1 MTLTFED
8 FSPGDTFSG
17 GGYEMTEEEVR
28 SFAEAYDPQPFHTDP
43 VFAREESIYGGLIA
57 SGWHTAAV
65 TMRLLVDSL
74 LSETASLGARGV
86 DELRFPRPVR
96 PGDVLSIETEVLS
109 VEPET
114 DERGLVR
121 ARTETRDGSGELVFS
136 MVGLVMVARE
146 VAQSRSSRDP
156 LGADRLP

>member
-17 GGYEMTEEEVR
+17 GEYEMTEEEIR

-43 VFAREESIYGGLIA
+43 EFASEESIYGGLIA

-65 TMRLLVDSL
+65 TMRLLVDSF
-74 LSETASLGARGV
+74 LSETASLGAKGV

-121 ARTETRDGSGELVFS
+121 ARTETRDHSGELVFS
-136 MVGLVMVARE
+136 MVGLVMVAR
-146 VAQSRSSRDP
+146 R
-156 LGADRLP
+156 

>member
-17 GGYEMTEEEVR
+17 GAYEMTEAEIR

-43 VFAREESIYGGLIA
+43 EFAREESIYGGLIA

-65 TMRLLVDSL
+65 TMRLLVDSF

-114 DERGLVR
+114 EDRGLVR
-121 ARTETRDGSGELVFS
+121 ARTETRNGEGELVFS
-136 MVGLVMVARE
+136 MIGLVMLARRD
-146 VAQSRSSRDP
+146 AQRSSSRDP
-156 LGADRLP
+156 RDGDRSP